1 MSEYDEDYFERGIAT
16 GKSCYENYRW
26 IPELTIPMAMTII
39 DLLKIERGA
48 TVLDFGC
55 AKGFLVKALR
65 MLYRDAWGVDCSDYA
80 ICKVDPEVKAFCGPI
95 HSLMRHDGFEYLI
108 AKDVLEH
115 IEKEKIHDWLSVLR
129 EKGKKMLAII
139 PLGESGKYRVP
150 AYEKD
155 ITHQIREDE
164 TWWLETFAKA
174 GWKVAWHDFRVPGIK
189 DNWAMFDKGNG
200 FYVLIR

>member
-1 MSEYDEDYFERGIAT
+1 MSEYDEDYYERGIAT

-39 DLLKIERGA
+39 DLLRIERGA

-80 ICKVDPEVKAFCGPI
+80 IGKLDAEVKAFCGPI
-95 HSLMRHDGFEYLI
+95 QSLMRHDGFEHII

-115 IEKEKIHDWLSVLR
+115 IEKGKIHDWLTILR
-129 EKGKKMLAII
+129 EKGKKLLAII
-139 PLGESGKYRVP
+139 PLGENGKYRVP

-155 ITHQIREDE
+155 VTHRIKENE
-164 TWWLETFAKA
+164 NWWLEAFAKA
-174 GWKVAWHDFRVPGIK
+174 GWNVEWYGFRVAGIK
-189 DNWAMFDKGNG
+189 DNWAMYERGNG
-200 FYVLIR
+200 FYVLR

>member
-1 MSEYDEDYFERGIAT
+1 MSEYDEDYYERGIAT

-39 DLLKIERGA
+39 DLLRIERGA

-65 MLYRDAWGVDCSDYA
+65 MLYRDAWGVDYSDYA
-80 ICKVDPEVKAFCGPI
+80 ISKLDAEVKEFCGPI
-95 HSLMRHDGFEYLI
+95 QSLLRYDGFEYMI

-115 IEKEKIHDWLSVLR
+115 IEKGKINDWLMILR
-129 EKGKKMLAII
+129 EKGKKLLAII
-139 PLGESGKYRVP
+139 PLGENGKYRVP

-155 ITHQIREDE
+155 ITHRIKENE
-164 TWWLETFAKA
+164 NWWVETFAKA
-174 GWKVAWHDFRVPGIK
+174 GWNVEWYGFRVAGIK
-189 DNWAMFDKGNG
+189 DNWAMYERGNG
-200 FYVLIR
+200 FYVLR

>member
-80 ICKVDPEVKAFCGPI
+80 IGKVDPEVKAFCGPI
-95 HSLMRHDGFEYLI
+95 HSLVRHDGFEYLI

-115 IEKEKIHDWLSVLR
+115 IEKEQLHDWLSVLR
-129 EKGKKMLAII
+129 ERGKKLLAII
-139 PLGESGKYRVP
+139 PLGENGKYRVP

-155 ITHQIREDE
+155 VTHRIKEDE
-164 TWWLETFAKA
+164 IWWLETFAKA
-174 GWKVAWHDFRVPGIK
+174 GWKVAWYDFRVPGIK